1 MHKTFAS
8 VALLGAALVWSAG
21 CNVKRAI
28 MLGAV
33 ESQVEFFRHAQSSEG
48 LTQLSDRVYTFAH
61 ASDRGI
67 AVVTDVGLVVS
78 DSFNPDYA
86 AGLREA
92 LAREGIDTPVHTLIY
107 SHHHLDHVGGAT
119 ELDPQVV
126 IAHADVS
133 RYWDDAPEV
142 GFVMPTRVFLGDQA
156 FEIGGVRFELLDV
169 AGAHAPTLYALHI
182 PDEGILYAPDT
193 LVPNAFLFGFT
204 PDVPVDG
211 FLAAI
216 DKLSSTS
223 FDRFVASHLG
233 GGSRADFDR
242 TVAMLRDVRTTAQ
255 TIFAEAALRDGNIH
269 YDPART
275 KDGFAKF
282 YDALQPRY
290 GDWHGFDANILPTFI
305 RLYTSELLGDVSASP
320 EVAKHDALLPSPRG
334 AVEPPTVGSAARPVD
349 DP

>member
-1 MHKTFAS
+1 MHKTLVS
-8 VALLGAALVWSAG
+8 IVLLGAVLAPSGA

-33 ESQVEFFRHAQSSEG
+33 ESQVDFFRHEHSGGG
-48 LTQLSDRVYTFAH
+48 LTRISERVYTFAH

-67 AVVTDVGLVVS
+67 VVLTDVGLVVS
-78 DSFNPDYA
+78 DSFNADYA
-86 AGLREA
+86 TRLREA
-92 LAREGIDTPVHTLIY
+92 LTLEGVDAPVHTLIY
-107 SHHHLDHVGGAT
+107 SHHHLDHVGGAA
-119 ELDPQVV
+119 ELAPQVV
-126 IAHADVS
+126 IAHANVS
-133 RYWDDAPEV
+133 RYWDDAPDV
-142 GFVMPTRVFLGDQA
+142 GLVMPTRVFVGDHA

-169 AGAHAPTLYALHI
+169 AAAHAPTLYALRI

-211 FLAAI
+211 FLSAI
-216 DKLSSTS
+216 DKLSSAS

-233 GGSRADFDR
+233 EGSRADFDR
-242 TVAMLRDVRTTAQ
+242 TVAMLRDVRATAQ
-255 TIFAEAALRDGNIH
+255 AIFAEADLRDGNIH
-269 YDPART
+269 YDPARA

-282 YDALQPRY
+282 YDALRPRY

-305 RLYTSELLGDVSASP
+305 RLYTSELLGDVSPTPRTAQR
-320 EVAKHDALLPSPRG
+320 DALLPSVRG
-334 AVEPPTVGSAARPVD
+334 AIDPLAVASAARAI